1 MSSSIQLSDLSG
13 ALSRLKEA
21 HAVDMDA
28 VGDDQEEE
36 LESYLSSLEINDK
49 LGADAVASRLALA
62 CGGVG
67 AEEVTEESEHCVD
80 SESPALESKP
90 PRIVPK
96 GESQS
101 SSLAKIHDN
110 LKEASKNIVT
120 NNTLKEYARLWK
132 SFVEFAIRLGFIAS
146 LKELEKDPTYHHL
159 PEDLPAW
166 VSVWI
171 MDK

>member
-1 MSSSIQLSDLSG
+1 MRRFRRCPYIASVRCGKQGRGISSRSVRVSPAHCTIMSSSIQLSDLSG

-120 NNTLKEYARLWK
+120 NNTLKEYARYVLL
-132 SFVEFAIRLGFIAS
+132 II
-146 LKELEKDPTYHHL
+146 
-159 PEDLPAW
+159 
-166 VSVWI
+166 
-171 MDK
+171 